1 VTLAQLP
8 VRLPVRLSFAPEAGV
23 GWAVSR
29 SDIGLVS
36 GGPGPVTRSS
46 LSVDAGP
53 GRALRLPVRY
63 VIVVTLTIFWLG
75 RRRGSQNFSRPS
87 RGTRTGP
94 SGPRS
99 GDHAAVTKNF
109 SEPGFESSAGRELHP
124 TCAGPIRLAGPGRR
138 GDVWEGLGA
147 LGRFDGV
154 LIAV

>member
-1 VTLAQLP
+1 MTLARLP
-8 VRLPVRLSFAPEAGV
+8 VRLPVRPPFAPEAGV
-23 GWAVSR
+23 GWTVSR

-36 GGPGPVTRSS
+36 AGNGRVTRSS
-46 LSVDAGP
+46 LSVGAGQ
-53 GRALRLPVRY
+53 GRASRLPVRY
-63 VIVVTLTIFWLG
+63 VIVVTLMIFWPGPAARKPEL
-75 RRRGSQNFSRPS
+75 SRPS
-87 RGTRTGP
+87 RETRTGP

-99 GDHAAVTKNF
+99 EGHATVTKNF

-124 TCAGPIRLAGPGRR
+124 TCAVPIRLPGPGRR